1 MRNDVGA
8 PGPTG
13 PGAPP
18 MRLLSVL
25 AAALLATGCG
35 QQARSPTPAPST
47 PARTVSVA
55 AADRAA
61 CTLLLGRLEQVTQTL
76 NASSELITNSL
87 NQQQLSLRLAGQ
99 AAQLRLAADLMAQG
113 PVPAPLATADRDLVS
128 GLRTLT
134 DDSRASDAAARGDL
148 RAATDAMTD
157 EAAVRRIVDASK
169 TIEDR
174 CR

>member
-1 MRNDVGA
+1 
-8 PGPTG
+8 
-13 PGAPP
+13 